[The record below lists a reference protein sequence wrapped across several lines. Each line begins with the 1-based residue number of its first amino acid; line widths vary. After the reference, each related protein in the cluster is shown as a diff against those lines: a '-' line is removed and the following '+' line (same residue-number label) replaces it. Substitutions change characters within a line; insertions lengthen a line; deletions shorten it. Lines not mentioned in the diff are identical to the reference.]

1 MMAVSGGECPSKG
14 IETLFEERSGA
25 PYSRER
31 NVRRIAD
38 QIPSKEFASL
48 FEEASPRQMGQAA
61 S

>member
-1 MMAVSGGECPSKG
+1 MALCAGECPSKG

-25 PYSRER
+25 PSRRWHE
-31 NVRRIAD
+31 VWHIAG

-48 FEEASPRQMGQAA
+48 FEEASPRQAERAA